1 MTLLVISLTAL
12 VSVVIHLHS
21 QDSSRYTVKRDTSI
35 KLVDS
40 LQTKRQGQDTEHYRP
55 QGDSHKRKLN
65 RSQFDAQRGNNQFR
79 TLEDMDRRWQDMDS
93 SSFRGP
99 KRR

>member
-1 MTLLVISLTAL
+1 MTLLVITLTAL
-12 VSVVIHLHS
+12 VSVAINLDS

-35 KLVDS
+35 KLIDS
-40 LQTKRQGQDTEHYRP
+40 LQMKRQGQDTEHYRP

-65 RSQFDAQRGNNQFR
+65 RSRFDGQRGNDQFR
-79 TLEDMDRRWQDMDS
+79 TLEDMDQRWQDMDS

-99 KRR
+99 RRR